1 MKIYFLS
8 SKPCALT
15 LNGAYFGLTDR
26 FERYADIAL
35 ADRMLVTFTP
45 ENALPVS
52 FFLTEEIRFTPPAG
66 CEVYLLKNAIAIYA
80 CDFPPRDLTLIP
92 VAQAR
97 ENDALVSVFLQ
108 GALQLSIQSQQGFF
122 VRPLPPSFA
131 SCKIEFHSGLVFLRS
146 ADTLAIF
153 TKKAEQVFLE
163 NVLSYTVE
171 NDMLSARLPLSERL
185 GRALDGKWRLREN
198 GCERASFSL
207 LQTRTENGET
217 DAEKIQDELLPYAF
231 FESVLIGADVAQML
245 CEELLPQ
252 KDKLVAFLG
261 EFVSVAPTESP
272 NVCALIRKKKQG
284 LFEAAYFTVTV
295 ENGKITDVQG

>member
-45 ENALPVS
+45 ENALPIS
-52 FFLTEEIRFTPPAG
+52 FFLTEDIRFAPPAG

-80 CDFPPRDLTLIP
+80 YDFPPRDLTLIP

-97 ENDALVSVFLQ
+97 DNDTLVSVFFQ
-108 GALQLSIQSQQGFF
+108 GALQLSIESPRGFF
-122 VRPLPPSFA
+122 VRSLPPSLA
-131 SCKIEFHSGLVFLRS
+131 PCEIEFHSGLVFLKA
-146 ADTLAIF
+146 ADTLAVF

-163 NVLSYTVE
+163 SVLSYTVE
-171 NDMLSARLPLSERL
+171 NDVLSARLPLLERL
-185 GRALDGKWRLREN
+185 GRVLDGKWRLQEN
-198 GCERASFSL
+198 GCERVAFSL
-207 LQTRTENGET
+207 LQARTENGET

-245 CEELLPQ
+245 ADELLPQ
-252 KDKLVAFLG
+252 KDQLVAFLG
-261 EFVSVAPTESP
+261 DFVSVTPTESP
-272 NVCALIRKKKQG
+272 NVCALIRKKRQG
-284 LFEAAYFTVTV
+284 LFEATYFTVTV
-295 ENGKITDVQG
+295 ENGKITDIQG